1 MCDIV
6 CIAMRK
12 EVVFAIIIGLILG
25 VVILVGWQLA
35 DQSAKQAAST
45 TVQIPQGKP
54 DLAPP
59 ETPVAQSIDVISP
72 QNHAVVNTD
81 SLKITGKTIPNALV
95 AASNSGAEAI
105 VTADKDGN
113 FSIDLALTGGEN
125 VIKLTV
131 LKDDL
136 TTASTQITVI
146 YTTAKISSSENVL
159 DPITAS
165 PSAIV
170 DKVVKAALDK
180 NLKNVQDTNL
190 LVGYAGVI
198 SDIKLGVFDLTTGQ
212 VNLQISYDSKTTIIK
227 DGKALKPELLSVKD
241 KAIVIGNMSSP
252 DILVAKR
259 IVISSKDEAPVI
271 EKRVIYSPIVKI
283 KGNILTLIIDGKNQ
297 EVVIGKK
304 LKLDP
309 KTLTTDNKI
318 FAILLMDTEG
328 KATLLQAKVF

>member
-1 MCDIV
+1 VNSI
-6 CIAMRK
+6 K
-12 EVVFAIIIGLILG
+12 IIGKT
-25 VVILVGWQLA
+25 LA
-35 DQSAKQAAST
+35 
-45 TVQIPQGKP
+45 
-54 DLAPP
+54 
-59 ETPVAQSIDVISP
+59 
-72 QNHAVVNTD
+72 
-81 SLKITGKTIPNALV
+81 NAFV
-95 AASNSGAEAI
+95 AASNSEDEAI

-113 FSIDLALTGGEN
+113 FSVDLALTGGEN

-198 SDIKLGVFDLTTGQ
+198 NDIKLGVFDLTTGQ
-212 VNLQISYDSKTTIIK
+212 VNLQISYDSKTVIIK
-227 DGKALKPELLSVKD
+227 DGKTLKPELLSVKD
-241 KAIVIGNMSSP
+241 KAIVIGNMTSP

-259 IVISSKDEAPVI
+259 IVISSKDETPVI

-283 KGNILTLIIDGKNQ
+283 KGNILTLNIDGKNQ
-297 EVVIGKK
+297 EATIGKK

-318 FAILLMDTEG
+318 FAILLIDTGG

>member
-1 MCDIV
+1 
-6 CIAMRK
+6 MRK

-25 VVILVGWQLA
+25 AVILVGWQLA
-35 DQSAKQAAST
+35 DQSAKQAVST
-45 TVQIPQGKP
+45 TAQTPQANP

-59 ETPVAQSIDVISP
+59 ETPVSQGISVIFPQS
-72 QNHAVVNTD
+72 HAVVNTD
-81 SLKITGKTIPNALV
+81 SLKIIGKTFPNASI
-95 AASNSGAEAI
+95 AAIGAEDEAI

-113 FSIDLALTGGEN
+113 FSVDLTLIGGEN
-125 VIKLTV
+125 VIELTV

-136 TTASTQITVI
+136 TTDSTKISLI
-146 YTTAKISSSENVL
+146 YTTAKLTSDVM

-180 NLKNVQDTNL
+180 NLKNVQEANL
-190 LVGYAGVI
+190 LVGYAGI
-198 SDIKLGVFDLTTGQ
+198 INDIKLGVFNLTTGQ

-227 DGKALKPELLSVKD
+227 DGKTLKPELLTVKD

-259 IVISSKDEAPVI
+259 IVISSKDEIPVI

-283 KGNILTLIIDGKNQ
+283 KGNILTLNIDGKNQ
-297 EVVIGKK
+297 DVTIGKK

-309 KTLTTDNKI
+309 KTLTADNKI
-318 FAILLMDTEG
+318 FAILLMDTGG
-328 KATLLQAKVF
+328 KATLLQAKTI

>member
-1 MCDIV
+1 MCGIV

-12 EVVFAIIIGLILG
+12 EVVFAIIIGLFLG
-25 VVILVGWQLA
+25 AVILVGWQLA

-45 TVQIPQGKP
+45 TVQTPQAKP
-54 DLAPP
+54 DLASP
-59 ETPVAQSIDVISP
+59 ETPIVQGISLISP

-81 SLKITGKTIPNALV
+81 SLKIIGKTFPNALV
-95 AASNSGAEAI
+95 AASNSENEAI

-113 FSIDLALTGGEN
+113 FSVDLSLIGGEN

-131 LKDDL
+131 LKNDL
-136 TTASTQITVI
+136 TTDSTKISLI
-146 YTTAKISSSENVL
+146 YTTAKLTSDVL

-180 NLKNVQDTNL
+180 NLKNVQEANL

-198 SDIKLGVFDLTTGQ
+198 DDIKLGVFNLISDE
-212 VNLQISYDSKTTIIK
+212 VNLQISYDSKTAIIK
-227 DGKALKPELLSVKD
+227 NGKTLKPELLSVKD

-259 IVISSKDEAPVI
+259 IVISSKDEALVT
-271 EKRVIYSPIVKI
+271 EKRAIYSPIVKI
-283 KGNILTLIIDGKNQ
+283 KGNILTLNIDGKNQ
-297 EVVIGKK
+297 EATIGKK

-309 KTLTTDNKI
+309 KSLTTDNKI
-318 FAILLMDTEG
+318 FAILLMDTDG
-328 KATLLQAKVF
+328 KATLLQAKII

>member
-1 MCDIV
+1 
-6 CIAMRK
+6 MRK
-12 EVVFAIIIGLILG
+12 EVVFAIIIGLFLG
-25 VVILVGWQLA
+25 AVILVGWQLA

-45 TVQIPQGKP
+45 TAQIPQGKP

-59 ETPVAQSIDVISP
+59 ETPIAQGISVISP
-72 QNHAVVNTD
+72 QDHAVINVN
-81 SLKITGKTIPNALV
+81 SIKIIGKTLANVFV
-95 AASNSGAEAI
+95 AASNSEDEAI

-113 FSIDLALTGGEN
+113 FSVDLALTGGEN

-180 NLKNVQDTNL
+180 NLKNVQDSNL

-227 DGKALKPELLSVKD
+227 DGKTLKPELLSMKD

-259 IVISSKDEAPVI
+259 IVISSKDETPVI

-283 KGNILTLIIDGKNQ
+283 KGNILTLNIDGKNQ
-297 EVVIGKK
+297 EATIGKK

-318 FAILLMDTEG
+318 FAILLIDTGG